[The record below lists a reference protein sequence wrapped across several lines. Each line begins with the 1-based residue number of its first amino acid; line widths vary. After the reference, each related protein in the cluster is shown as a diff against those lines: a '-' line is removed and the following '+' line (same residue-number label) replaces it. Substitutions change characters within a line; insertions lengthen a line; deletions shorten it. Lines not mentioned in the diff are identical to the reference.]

1 MATTTRQC
9 EGCGLTLVRKRYPSG
24 KLEYAGVFA
33 RRRTCGRSCANRLGP
48 RPAPTPPATSLAADY
63 RDALAQGLRPIRTG
77 RRDMGGMMTATTQ
90 PMQALVH
97 ANEVRT
103 GVADFRRETATLER
117 YDAIVTVID
126 AIKSRYDD
134 KVLGAAK
141 VRHLLMAIPWI
152 GEDKAHRLLITAQVS
167 NYDKRL
173 RDLTAR
179 QRNLLV
185 DILTREGWKKPR
197 RRSR

>member
-1 MATTTRQC
+1 
-9 EGCGLTLVRKRYPSG
+9 
-24 KLEYAGVFA
+24 
-33 RRRTCGRSCANRLGP
+33 
-48 RPAPTPPATSLAADY
+48 
-63 RDALAQGLRPIRTG
+63 
-77 RRDMGGMMTATTQ
+77 
-90 PMQALVH
+90 
-97 ANEVRT
+97 EVRT
-103 GVADFRRETATLER
+103 GVADFRRETASLER

-126 AIKSRYDD
+126 VIESRYDD

-152 GEDKAHRLLITAQVS
+152 GEGKAHRLLITAQVN

-185 DILTREGWKKPR
+185 DIRTREGWKKPR
-197 RRSR
+197 RRAAR